1 MTLEIKALRVVSLLP
16 FIHERKSFD
25 QIVELFKRHGC
36 IFQFLGALQLRID
49 YLKIYRMYSL
59 TNSIDKKKKTLSLS
73 LSMLMYL
80 TNNPNNN
87 WSWNKKTATWKET
100 ENSEW
105 WPVQSF
111 HFRNVQWHL
120 LCAALTHFADIAEFF
135 IKLTHYLL
143 WYSFLQDSRYMQWKI

>member
-1 MTLEIKALRVVSLLP
+1 MTLEIKALRVFSLLP

-25 QIVELFKRHGC
+25 QIVKLFKRHDC
-36 IFQFLGALQLRID
+36 IFQFLGALQLHID
-49 YLKIYRMYSL
+49 YLKNLPHVLSDRF
-59 TNSIDKKKKTLSLS
+59 NRQQNLSLS
-73 LSMLMYL
+73 LSMLMYSA
-80 TNNPNNN
+80 NNPKNN

-120 LCAALTHFADIAEFF
+120 LCAALTYCADI
-135 IKLTHYLL
+135 KL
-143 WYSFLQDSRYMQWKI
+143 SFSSS